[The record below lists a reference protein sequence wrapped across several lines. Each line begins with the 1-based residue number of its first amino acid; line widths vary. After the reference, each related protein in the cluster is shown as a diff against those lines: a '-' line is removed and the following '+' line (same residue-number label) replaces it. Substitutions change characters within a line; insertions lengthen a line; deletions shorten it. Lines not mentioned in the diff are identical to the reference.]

1 MLLFLQWITTVGGA
15 EPKAEPTTDFS
26 LTPAM
31 GVMEGERQI
40 MTESQYKCLELLSR
54 DGIRNKT
61 GRIRHILSLTLT
73 AYVWQLWK
81 TLHIVK
87 YLILTTIYR
96 VPFSEGCILKNIFV
110 KFKKALQI
118 FIGKGLNNGFMLVQK

>member
-1 MLLFLQWITTVGGA
+1 MGGA

-26 LTPAM
+26 LAPAM

-61 GRIRHILSLTLT
+61 GR
-73 AYVWQLWK
+73 
-81 TLHIVK
+81 
-87 YLILTTIYR
+87 
-96 VPFSEGCILKNIFV
+96 
-110 KFKKALQI
+110 
-118 FIGKGLNNGFMLVQK
+118 KGNF